1 VWFDIVCHMEAEP
14 KDQRRIDQ
22 RRLVVVVTAVC
33 ALLLL
38 IGLIT
43 PRGARPSHPVFG
55 TVYETSAFDLNEAR
69 SDPIGIFLR
78 KHLPRRIVQSP
89 GFPSRFKD
97 QPRFMDLNGVQL
109 EWSIGG
115 TNTGWL
121 YFWDA
126 DTRRSVPVWEFAP
139 CSETNL
145 LRVSAVP
152 SDFFGSSDVRR
163 AEVFGD
169 TSSTNGIKVAA
180 GQILFARRTG
190 GSTIYILKLKQ
201 QAENRLLVDY
211 CVVSP

>member
-1 VWFDIVCHMEAEP
+1 MEAEP
-14 KDQRRIDQ
+14 KDQRRIRQ
-22 RRLVVVVTAVC
+22 RRLVFVVTAVG

-78 KHLPRRIVQSP
+78 QHLPLRFVQSP
-89 GFPSRFKD
+89 GFPARFKD
-97 QPRFMDLNGVQL
+97 QPRYMDLKGVPL

-126 DTRRSVPVWEFAP
+126 DTRRNVPVWEFAP

-145 LRVSAVP
+145 LSVSTLPAV
-152 SDFFGSSDVRR
+152 FFGASDARR

-180 GQILFARRTG
+180 GQILFARQTD
-190 GSTIYILKLKQ
+190 GSNIYILKLKQ
-201 QAENRLLVDY
+201 QDENRLLVDY
-211 CVVSP
+211 CVVSPRRGQSDN

>member
-1 VWFDIVCHMEAEP
+1 MAM
-14 KDQRRIDQ
+14 
-22 RRLVVVVTAVC
+22 L
-33 ALLLL
+33 ALFSL

-43 PRGARPSHPVFG
+43 PRGALPSHPVFG
-55 TVYETSAFDLNEAR
+55 AVYETSAFDLHVAR
-69 SDPIGIFLR
+69 SNPIGIFTR

-89 GFPSRFKD
+89 SFPARFKD
-97 QPRFMDLNGVQL
+97 QPKCMDLDGARL

-126 DTRRSVPVWEFAP
+126 DSRRNVPAWEFAP

-145 LRVSAVP
+145 LRVSTVP
-152 SDFFGSSDVRR
+152 TAFFGASDARS
-163 AEVFGD
+163 AEVFGE

-190 GSTIYILKLKQ
+190 GSTIDTLKLSQ
-201 QAENRLLVDY
+201 QDANRLLVDY

>member
-1 VWFDIVCHMEAEP
+1 V
-14 KDQRRIDQ
+14 RIPAS
-22 RRLVVVVTAVC
+22 RW
-33 ALLLL
+33 
-38 IGLIT
+38 
-43 PRGARPSHPVFG
+43 
-55 TVYETSAFDLNEAR
+55 LN
-69 SDPIGIFLR
+69 
-78 KHLPRRIVQSP
+78 
-89 GFPSRFKD
+89 
-97 QPRFMDLNGVQL
+97 
-109 EWSIGG
+109 
-115 TNTGWL
+115 
-121 YFWDA
+121 FWDVG
-126 DTRRSVPVWEFAP
+126 TRRSVPVWEYAP

-152 SDFFGSSDVRR
+152 SDFFGSSDARR